1 MWLSFRPAVFRDLL
15 SPCCLQSVCVRVSHC
30 VPFRFV
36 DDFRFLLVLCYFC
49 HICIYIL
56 CWPNNRIYWFLVVY
70 CDASLFFS
78 EILYYLYDINCDR
91 IDTVCSESDC
101 SYALF
106 YNDLYFSMILLDSN
120 GLYVFFCHSLRLC
133 APTFTLFMCVVLTF
147 FRSITSNTVSPLM
160 MSLSFRPQCLSLY
173 FHYTAATLHSL
184 WSNSVISVLQILFLI
199 SCTLWQEACE
209 ILILFLYATP

>member
-1 MWLSFRPAVFRDLL
+1 MTLDSYWYSVIFATFAYTFYVGQITVF
-15 SPCCLQSVCVRVSHC
+15 
-30 VPFRFV
+30 
-36 DDFRFLLVLCYFC
+36 
-49 HICIYIL
+49 
-56 CWPNNRIYWFLVVY
+56 YWFLVVY

-106 YNDLYFSMILLDSN
+106 YNDLYFSMILLYSN

-147 FRSITSNTVSPLM
+147 FSVHHIQHSFAFNDVTFFSPTMFVTLF
-160 MSLSFRPQCLSLY
+160 S
-173 FHYTAATLHSL
+173 LHSGH
-184 WSNSVISVLQILFLI
+184 IAF
-199 SCTLWQEACE
+199 TLK
-209 ILILFLYATP
+209 